1 MCGGLR
7 QGVLLWGVRVWS
19 YIVSNLGGEQW
30 PRKKIVEVE
39 LDVDMIVV
47 ECIVQVGVVR
57 HSILV
62 L

>member
-1 MCGGLR
+1 
-7 QGVLLWGVRVWS
+7 
-19 YIVSNLGGEQW
+19 VSNLGGEQW